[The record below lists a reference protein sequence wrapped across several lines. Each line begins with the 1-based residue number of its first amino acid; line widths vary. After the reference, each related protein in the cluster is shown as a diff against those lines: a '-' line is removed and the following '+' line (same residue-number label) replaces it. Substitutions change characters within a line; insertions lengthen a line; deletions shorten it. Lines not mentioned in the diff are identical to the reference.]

1 MSKKGN
7 FQLTKW
13 SLILNDA
20 AWPGWLDRSD
30 GLIGT
35 MSPGGWDGGRLYRM
49 AGIA

>member
-1 MSKKGN
+1 MDGRDHWIEWRTA
-7 FQLTKW
+7 LLHGRDR
-13 SLILNDA
+13 LI
-20 AWPGWLDRSD
+20 GSD